1 MKWSVS
7 IVLLLAPLGASA
19 QTGSPTV
26 EKVSRSV
33 KFSPIT
39 KDITVVAW
47 VNRDLVPEPNTTN
60 VNIPLQIQLNND
72 PASCLLLLDA
82 WASGERD
89 SVSTEEER
97 RYVNAILL
105 RESNNSAP
113 PRPSINPDSVASAGD
128 YRLFNRAKVEFSL
141 KDGKIFGAPR
151 FVAVDLPIVGKTPE
165 PCTFLAVRVDAQP
178 HDDHGKR
185 NKTPA
190 ETSVFQINEGR
201 LGPDG
206 LAVDR
211 TINACNQQ
219 HCQGIPSGPTT
230 PWIWNVIKFD
240 LNGNFMQPL
249 DSQMFPSYTIYVDKQ
264 FASEIPQSDAEA
276 FISLDQT
283 SQRVLSDIQ

>member
-1 MKWSVS
+1 MKWSIS
-7 IVLLLAPLGASA
+7 IVLLLASLGASA
-19 QTGSPTV
+19 QTEPLTI
-26 EKVSRSV
+26 EKVSRNV
-33 KFSPIT
+33 KFSPIS
-39 KDITVVAW
+39 KDITVVGW
-47 VNRDLVPEPNTTN
+47 VNRDLVPEPDTTN
-60 VNIPLQIQLNND
+60 VNISLQLQLKD

-82 WASGERD
+82 WAAGERD

-113 PRPSINPDSVASAGD
+113 PKPSINPDSVASDGD

-165 PCTFLAVRVDAQP
+165 PCTFLAVRVVAKA
-178 HDDHGKR
+178 HDDNGKR

-190 ETSVFQINEGR
+190 ETSIFQINEGR
-201 LGPDG
+201 LGDDG

-219 HCQGIPSGPTT
+219 HCQEILSGPTT

-240 LNGNFMQPL
+240 LNGNFIQPL
-249 DSQMFPSYTIYVDKQ
+249 DRQIFPSYTIYVDKQ
-264 FASEIPQSDAEA
+264 FASEIPQSDAET